1 MQRRN
6 LLAAVAAGAA
16 GLALLAW
23 AFSPRPLDVETA
35 QVRQGLFEQAIEEDC
50 RTRLKERYTVS
61 APVAARLSRIA
72 LREGDQVQA
81 GDTVA
86 VLAPLM
92 PSMVDERSTREAT
105 ARLKGAAA
113 GTERAAA
120 RVARA
125 GVALEEARLELRRT
139 EMLAGEGF
147 VAPSRL
153 DAARLSSSAAQR
165 ELEMARAEREVAAQE
180 QAQAAAMLQP
190 ASEAQ
195 RTGRPLPV
203 RSPVSGAV
211 LRVVLPS
218 EGVVAAGAALLEIG
232 DRDGL
237 EVVCELLTADAV
249 LAQPGRR
256 VVMDRWGGPRVDGRV
271 RRVEPS
277 AFTKVS
283 ALGIEEQ
290 RVKVLIDVD
299 APPQAWQAVGD
310 GFRVTSRIVTA
321 STGGAL
327 LVPAGALFQH
337 GDGMAVYRAGGR
349 RAALQAVEVAARNGS
364 EAMVRSGLAAGDRV
378 VIYPPPA
385 LTDGRRIRL
394 RAP

>member
-1 MQRRN
+1 MKKEK
-6 LLAAVAAGAA
+6 LLATGAAGA
-16 GLALLAW
+16 LALGLLAW
-23 AFSPRPLDVETA
+23 AFSPRPVEVETA
-35 QVRQGLFEQAIEEDC
+35 LVQEGLFEQAIEEDC

-61 APVAARLSRIA
+61 APVASRLARIT
-72 LREGDQVQA
+72 LREGDKVQA

-86 VLAPLM
+86 ILTPLM
-92 PSMVDERSTREAT
+92 PSMVDERSTREAA
-105 ARLKGAAA
+105 ARIKGAAA
-113 GTERAAA
+113 GTERAKA
-120 RVARA
+120 RLERA

-147 VAPSRL
+147 VAPARL
-153 DAARLSSSAAQR
+153 DAARLSRSAAQR
-165 ELEMARAEREVAAQE
+165 ELEMAQAEREVAVQE
-180 QAQAAAMLQP
+180 QAQATALLHVVP
-190 ASEAQ
+190 EST
-195 RTGRPLPV
+195 RPGRPLPV

-211 LRVVLPS
+211 LRVALPS
-218 EGVVAAGAALLEIG
+218 EGVVAAGAALLEVG
-232 DRDGL
+232 DREAL

-256 VVMDRWGGPRVDGRV
+256 VVMERWGGPTVEGRV

-290 RVKVLIDVD
+290 RVKVLIDVQ
-299 APPQAWQAVGD
+299 APPQAWQVVGD

-321 STGGAL
+321 STDGVL

-337 GDGMAVYRAGGR
+337 GDGTALYLADGR
-349 RAALQAVEVAARNGS
+349 RAMLQDVAVAGRNGGQ
-364 EAMVRSGLAAGDRV
+364 AWVRGGLAAGQRV
-378 VIYPPPA
+378 VVYPPSA
-385 LTDGRRIRL
+385 LAEGRRIRV